1 MVSEMAEQRDSG
13 MAVISLTSSKGG
25 VGKTTTSLVI
35 ASVLAEAGHSVTV
48 IDACQNKPMEAWL
61 ETNDVGARFNVVV
74 MDTDDDKIAKPIKEA
89 RANSDF
95 VIVDLKGSMN
105 TRMALAIAHSDLV
118 LIPTSAS
125 ALDFSEAMK
134 CIDLVNE
141 LIETLQRPIP
151 WAIVQSMAEPAIRTR
166 TSRLL
171 AETVQENKFPII
183 PVPIVRRDAF
193 RSIFSFGKD
202 LYQLTDEEVGGLPRA
217 KENAE
222 AFVRALTEYLPALAA
237 EKAEGKE

>member
-1 MVSEMAEQRDSG
+1 MP
-13 MAVISLTSSKGG
+13 VISLTSSKGG
-25 VGKTTTSLVI
+25 VGKTTTSMIL

-48 IDACQNKPMEAWL
+48 IDACQNKPMETWL
-61 ETNDVGARFNVVV
+61 DTNDVGVRIKVVV

-89 RANSDF
+89 RANSDY

-105 TRMALAIAHSDLV
+105 TRLALAIAQSDLV

-125 ALDFSEAMK
+125 LLDFAEAMK

-141 LIETLQRPIP
+141 LVESIGRPIP
-151 WAIVQSMAEPAIRTR
+151 WAIVHSMAEPAIRTR

-171 AETVQENKFPII
+171 TDTVQENSFPTI

-193 RSIFSFGKD
+193 RSMFTYGKD

-222 AFVRALTEYLPALAA
+222 AFVRAVTEHLRAFAA
-237 EKAEGKE
+237 EAA